1 MIKLLIRTK
10 IPLKN
15 NISIIKLILKF
26 CVKFVLYDNYIID
39 GEMYNYVTL
48 RYSIIHVCDNNI
60 KATKMTI

>member
-1 MIKLLIRTK
+1 MIELLIRIK

-15 NISIIKLILKF
+15 NISIKPILKF
-26 CVKFVLYDNYIID
+26 FVKFVLYDNYIID

-48 RYSIIHVCDNNI
+48 RYSIIYVCDNDI